1 MKPPPPPPTDS
12 DHELT
17 ADPTS
22 SSTTASPLAADRAH
36 SRTSTHDR
44 HGHGQ
49 HHDAE
54 HQPHRKPSS
63 VIKRMTTGLFTPE
76 RKIRKSPG
84 WRLSFVNLAKSS
96 WINLLLVFIPVSS
109 VASRFEISSDVLG

>member
-1 MKPPPPPPTDS
+1 
-12 DHELT
+12 
-17 ADPTS
+17 
-22 SSTTASPLAADRAH
+22 
-36 SRTSTHDR
+36 
-44 HGHGQ
+44 
-49 HHDAE
+49 
-54 HQPHRKPSS
+54 
-63 VIKRMTTGLFTPE
+63 MTTGLFTPE